1 MAEPIIEQL
10 TAEWASITALAA
22 SLADDE
28 WDLPTALPGWSVK
41 DNISH
46 VIGIESM
53 LLGDPAPDVDVS
65 HIDRIADDPFGASIE
80 SWVEARRATPG
91 PEVAAELDTVV
102 ARRTAQLE
110 AMTDDEWAAVGWSPI
125 GEVPYRRFMVVRVFD
140 CWMHEQDIRRA
151 TGREGHLE
159 GPCADTALGH
169 FTTAL
174 GFVVGKKAGAPQ
186 GSSVVFEVVGP
197 QPRTLRGR
205 GRGSGHGRRSAAVR
219 PDHHDHAAAGDLRR
233 AGRRSVG
240 RGGGPRRRRPGH
252 HRRHRARRARG
263 RQPGLHPLTVAATP
277 RSASGPVRRPVGAV
291 RLGAGSDPDRSAP
304 PSGGQLGG
312 RASTTARGLAPMTPS
327 ATLPRTP
334 RPLLRPWVLMHSTA
348 SSWSRRNPTR
358 PSAASEASMS
368 S

>member
-10 TAEWASITALAA
+10 TAEWASIAALAS
-22 SLADDE
+22 SLTDDE

-46 VIGIESM
+46 IIGIESM

-110 AMTDDEWAAVGWSPI
+110 AMTDDEWAAIGWSPI

-159 GPCADTALGH
+159 GPCVDTALGH

-197 QPRTLRGR
+197 QPRTYAVAVDGR
-205 GRGSGHGRRSAAVR
+205 ATVVDPPPADPTTTITLPVATFVALGGGRWDAAEA
-219 PDHHDHAAAGDLRR
+219 HAAGGLVISGDTELGER
-233 AGRRSVG
+233 V
-240 RGGGPRRRRPGH
+240 
-252 HRRHRARRARG
+252 
-263 RQPGLHPLTVAATP
+263 VANLAFTP
-277 RSASGPVRRPVGAV
+277 
-291 RLGAGSDPDRSAP
+291 
-304 PSGGQLGG
+304 
-312 RASTTARGLAPMTPS
+312 
-327 ATLPRTP
+327 
-334 RPLLRPWVLMHSTA
+334 
-348 SSWSRRNPTR
+348 
-358 PSAASEASMS
+358 
-368 S
+368 